1 MGCEDRSGFPGLPLP
16 VMADATAPASVTSPL
31 RRQPRQARSQERVRR
46 ILAAAEELFVA
57 GGVGSTTTNA
67 IAARAGVPIGSLYQ
81 FFPDKG
87 AILRSLAQLYAE
99 QLHELLTAFFD
110 RGDGRTLSLE
120 ASITAAVALTDR
132 FLRDHPGYP
141 AIFLDVQSATPE
153 LLAIEEEADV
163 RLINHWS
170 GLIALKASAEGSHL
184 NAEEGHLIAYVLVK
198 TVGHLLWLAAT
209 QEQGRRERLVAE
221 CGDLAIA
228 YLRRR
233 LTAACSPHQL
243 CQALDP

>member
-1 MGCEDRSGFPGLPLP
+1 
-16 VMADATAPASVTSPL
+16 MADATPREPAPL

-46 ILAAAEELFVA
+46 ILSAAEELFVECH
-57 GGVGSTTTNA
+57 VSSTTTNA

-87 AILRSLAQLYAE
+87 AILRSLAEGYAE
-99 QLHELLTAFFD
+99 QLHEQLRAFFD
-110 RGDGRTLSLE
+110 EGDGQSLSLE

-132 FLRDHPGYP
+132 FFRDHPGYP

-153 LLAIEEEADV
+153 LLAIEAEADA
-163 RLINHWS
+163 RLIADWA
-170 GLIALKASAEGSHL
+170 GLLVERAACEGTDLHEEDAHL
-184 NAEEGHLIAYVLVK
+184 LAYVLVK

-209 QEQGRRERLVAE
+209 QEQGRRDQLVAE
-221 CGDLAIA
+221 CGELAIA

-233 LTAACSPHQL
+233 LAGDGPL
-243 CQALDP
+243 G

>member
-1 MGCEDRSGFPGLPLP
+1 
-16 VMADATAPASVTSPL
+16 MADATPREPAPL

-46 ILAAAEELFVA
+46 ILSAAEELFVEGNV
-57 GGVGSTTTNA
+57 GGTTTNA

-87 AILRSLAQLYAE
+87 AILRSLAEGYAE
-99 QLHELLTAFFD
+99 QLHEQLRVFFD
-110 RGDGRTLSLE
+110 EGDGQSLSLE
-120 ASITAAVALTDR
+120 DSITAAVALTDR
-132 FLRDHPGYP
+132 FFRDHPGYP

-163 RLINHWS
+163 RLINDWS
-170 GLIALKASAEGSHL
+170 GLIVEKAAAEGSHL
-184 NAEEGHLIAYVLVK
+184 NEEEGHLIAYVLVK

-209 QEQGRRERLVAE
+209 QEQGRRDRLVAE

-233 LTAACSPHQL
+233 LAPG
-243 CQALDP
+243 

>member
-16 VMADATAPASVTSPL
+16 VMADATAAPSVTSPL

-57 GGVGSTTTNA
+57 GGVGSTTTTNA

-110 RGDGRTLSLE
+110 RGDGRCLSLE
-120 ASITAAVALTDR
+120 ASITAAVAS
-132 FLRDHPGYP
+132 PI
-141 AIFLDVQSATPE
+141 ASSATTP
-153 LLAIEEEADV
+153 
-163 RLINHWS
+163 
-170 GLIALKASAEGSHL
+170 
-184 NAEEGHLIAYVLVK
+184 
-198 TVGHLLWLAAT
+198 AT
-209 QEQGRRERLVAE
+209 RPSSWMCRPPPPS
-221 CGDLAIA
+221 CWPS
-228 YLRRR
+228 RRR
-233 LTAACSPHQL
+233 PTSG
-243 CQALDP
+243 

>member
-1 MGCEDRSGFPGLPLP
+1 
-16 VMADATAPASVTSPL
+16 MADATAAPGEPSPL

-46 ILAAAEELFVA
+46 ILTAAEELFVA
-57 GGVGSTTTNA
+57 GGAGSTTTNA

-110 RGDGRTLSLE
+110 QGDGRGLSLE
-120 ASITAAVALTDR
+120 DSITAAVALTDR
-132 FLRDHPGYP
+132 FFRDHPGYP

-163 RLINHWS
+163 RLINDWS
-170 GLIALKASAEGSHL
+170 GLIVEKASAEGSHL
-184 NAEEGHLIAYVLVK
+184 SEEEGHLIAYVLVK
-198 TVGHLLWLAAT
+198 TVGQLLWLAAT
-209 QEQGRRERLVAE
+209 QEQGRRDRLVAE
-221 CGDLAIA
+221 CSDLAIA

-233 LTAACSPHQL
+233 L
-243 CQALDP
+243 DPRMA

>member
-1 MGCEDRSGFPGLPLP
+1 
-16 VMADATAPASVTSPL
+16 MADATAAPGEPSPL

-67 IAARAGVPIGSLYQ
+67 IAAKAGVPIGSLYQ

-110 RGDGRTLSLE
+110 RGDGRCLSLE
-120 ASITAAVALTDR
+120 DSITAAVALTDR
-132 FLRDHPGYP
+132 FFRDHPGYP

-163 RLINHWS
+163 RLINDWS
-170 GLIALKASAEGSHL
+170 GLIVEKASAEGSHL
-184 NAEEGHLIAYVLVK
+184 SEEEGHLIAYVLVK
-198 TVGHLLWLAAT
+198 TVGQLLWLAAT
-209 QEQGRRERLVAE
+209 QEQGRRYRLVAE
-221 CGDLAIA
+221 CSDLAIA
-228 YLRRR
+228 YLRLR
-233 LTAACSPHQL
+233 LTS
-243 CQALDP
+243 QAQSDSRV

>member
-1 MGCEDRSGFPGLPLP
+1 
-16 VMADATAPASVTSPL
+16 MADATAAPGEPSPL

-46 ILAAAEELFVA
+46 ILAAAEELFVT

-67 IAARAGVPIGSLYQ
+67 IAAKAGVPIGSLYQ

-99 QLHELLTAFFD
+99 QLHELLTAFFEQ
-110 RGDGRTLSLE
+110 GDGRCLSLE
-120 ASITAAVALTDR
+120 DSITAAVALTDR
-132 FLRDHPGYP
+132 FFRDHPGYP

-163 RLINHWS
+163 RLINDWS
-170 GLIALKASAEGSHL
+170 GLIVEKAAAEGRHL
-184 NAEEGHLIAYVLVK
+184 SAEEGHLIAYVLVK

-209 QEQGRRERLVAE
+209 QEQGRRDRLVAE
-221 CGDLAIA
+221 AGELAIA

-233 LTAACSPHQL
+233 LAPV
-243 CQALDP
+243 

>member
-1 MGCEDRSGFPGLPLP
+1 
-16 VMADATAPASVTSPL
+16 MADAKATAGEPSPL

-87 AILRSLAQLYAE
+87 AILRSLAEGYAE
-99 QLHELLTAFFD
+99 QLHDVLRAFFD
-110 RGDGRTLSLE
+110 EGDGQSLSLE
-120 ASITAAVALTDR
+120 DAITAAVALTDR
-132 FLRDHPGYP
+132 FFRDHPGYP

-153 LLAIEEEADV
+153 LLAIEAEADA
-163 RLINHWS
+163 RLIADWA
-170 GLIALKASAEGSHL
+170 GLLVERAACGEDAHL
-184 NAEEGHLIAYVLVK
+184 LAYVLVK

-209 QEQGRRERLVAE
+209 QEQGRRDQLVAE
-221 CGDLAIA
+221 AGELAIA

-233 LTAACSPHQL
+233 LP
-243 CQALDP
+243 PG